1 MTLQYFRGERD
12 YLHSTTMLH
21 FIHHELAIED
31 DHCKNIDFSC
41 RRFSDKVV
49 YLSNFND
56 VSVDDSRIVGEYR
69 DTNHHVHI
77 MESDEPLSKRYVYN
91 EEDITSRCLIE
102 DGSLFIPDVIPGFT
116 MFECIIAGYK
126 MLLKKLFRQQS
137 GSFFFIR
144 AQLNEIP
151 KKAVKI
157 TFNRLISKIYY
168 QSSVFCEE
176 RKIGMV
182 IYGRKE

>member
-1 MTLQYFRGERD
+1 MTLQYFRGGRD
-12 YLHSTTMLH
+12 YLHSATMFH
-21 FIHHELAIED
+21 FIHHELAIEAD
-31 DHCKNIDFSC
+31 LCKKIDFSC
-41 RRFSDKVV
+41 RKFSNKVV
-49 YLSNFND
+49 YLSDFND
-56 VSVDDSRIVGEYR
+56 VSADDSRIVGEYR

-77 MESDEPLSKRYVYN
+77 VESDEPLSKRYTYN
-91 EEDITSRCLIE
+91 EEDITSRCRIE
-102 DGSLFIPDVIPGFT
+102 DGSLSIPDVVPGFT

-126 MLLKKLFRQQS
+126 MLLKRLFPQQN

-144 AQLNEIP
+144 AQLDEIP
-151 KKAVKI
+151 KKAIKI

-168 QSSVFCEE
+168 QASVFCEG